1 MRTPA
6 RRSRS
11 RSAALTALGTKAK
24 IGKREYSEYYY
35 ATYNKAYEFYSIYA
49 YHE

>member
-1 MRTPA
+1 MDFIDDNSTE
-6 RRSRS
+6 
-11 RSAALTALGTKAK
+11 LTCQIQVTAK